1 MRQRVVNASFGLPTL
16 GATGSST
23 TVLTGAVFA
32 WLAAMAWL
40 RPLSLPDEG
49 RYVGVALEMLASGNW
64 LEPTLDTLPYFH
76 KPPLFY
82 WLTAASL
89 ATFGINTWAARL
101 GSLLAATGGA
111 LGVYRFLWCWAGQAH
126 ARRALLVLVTTP
138 FFYGGAQ
145 FANLDMLVAACISG
159 TILCAAHAVLAAP
172 DDARLSRPAL
182 AGAYVF
188 AALGLLAKGLIGMV
202 IPTMVIGI
210 WLLFIGRTRMILRLL
225 WPPGVALFAVIG
237 LPWFLLMQARYPG
250 FFDYFFVHHHFE
262 RFAAQGFNNARPF
275 WFLIAAFAGVTLPWS
290 VFLVGAARACA
301 NSEAAGRSRQVQVL
315 MWIWL
320 ISTLVFFSIPNSK
333 LIGYVMVALPP
344 LGALAAE
351 GLLHAAR
358 TPARARTWA
367 LRTAAGAVVICAT
380 ILVVADVRE
389 AARDNT
395 RQLAA
400 QLRPL
405 LTSPADPLVVLYS
418 YPFSLP
424 FYLGHPPP
432 LRVVENWR
440 DARIIAKDS
449 WRRELYEAAAFDP
462 DRGKALLLAPEDV
475 PQFLACA
482 THPVWLIVASAS
494 EGKLPKVGLERVA
507 QVGNDSVWRKLPAV
521 PSGTPSDCTP

>member
-101 GSLLAATGGA
+101 GSLLAATGCA

-182 AGAYVF
+182 AGAYAF

-210 WLLFIGRTRMILRLL
+210 WLLFIGRSRMIHRLL

-290 VFLVGAARACA
+290 VFLVGAARAREDPQ
-301 NSEAAGRSRQVQVL
+301 SGSVPSQVRAL

-320 ISTLVFFSIPNSK
+320 LSTLVFFSIPKSK
-333 LIGYVMVALPP
+333 LIGYVLVAVPP
-344 LGALAAE
+344 FAALVADGLVRAA
-351 GLLHAAR
+351 GSW
-358 TPARARTWA
+358 ARARTLA
-367 LRTAAGAVVICAT
+367 MRMV
-380 ILVVADVRE
+380 VVAVAIGATMLIVVNSRDR
-389 AARDNT
+389 ARDNT
-395 RQLAA
+395 RLLAA
-400 QLRPL
+400 LLSPR
-405 LTSPADPLVVLYS
+405 LTSADPLVVLYN

-424 FYLGHPPP
+424 FYLKRAPP
-432 LRVVENWR
+432 LHVVEEWADSRVLQR
-440 DARIIAKDS
+440 DT

-462 DRGKALLLAPEDV
+462 VHGKALLLDPGAMHS
-475 PQFLACA
+475 LLSCA

-494 EGKLPKVGLERVA
+494 EDRLPHMVGLERLA
-507 QVGNDSVWRKLPAV
+507 QVGKDSIWRKA
-521 PSGTPSDCTP
+521 PSAASDTDSGCRP